1 MAQQETAMQGAM
13 SAAKSKAGATPRAA
27 AAPARLS
34 DATIVELMADAAED
48 TDRDNG
54 ERLTNHFRGLGIDAF
69 VLSIALWGARGDE
82 ALIRKLIVEH
92 KQGRSTQ
99 DCSRSSAVE
108 RPPDTR
114 DVAGSIPAD
123 CTSSARVPGT
133 R

>member
-54 ERLTNHFRGLGIDAF
+54 ERLVSRERYIAAARRQLSMMRAF
-69 VLSIALWGARGDE
+69 MHHGGG
-82 ALIRKLIVEH
+82 
-92 KQGRSTQ
+92 Q
-99 DCSRSSAVE
+99 
-108 RPPDTR
+108 
-114 DVAGSIPAD
+114 
-123 CTSSARVPGT
+123 
-133 R
+133 